1 MESPECRLLPVCSL
15 LAIGC
20 TRRAGLTSSAPKALE
35 CASEP
40 RVAVANHKQAEKRNR
55 QRLKRRA
62 RNLTHLSSMRTF
74 MKRVRRAL
82 DGGDGDAAKASLPAA
97 VTAITK
103 AASKGVI
110 HRNTASRYVS
120 RLTKAVA
127 VKPA

>member
-1 MESPECRLLPVCSL
+1 M
-15 LAIGC
+15 
-20 TRRAGLTSSAPKALE
+20 
-35 CASEP
+35 
-40 RVAVANHKQAEKRNR
+40 ANHKQAAKRNR
-55 QRLKRRA
+55 QRIKRRA

-82 DGGDGDAAKASLPAA
+82 DGGDAEAATASLPAA

-120 RLTKAVA
+120 RLTRAVA
-127 VKPA
+127 VKSA